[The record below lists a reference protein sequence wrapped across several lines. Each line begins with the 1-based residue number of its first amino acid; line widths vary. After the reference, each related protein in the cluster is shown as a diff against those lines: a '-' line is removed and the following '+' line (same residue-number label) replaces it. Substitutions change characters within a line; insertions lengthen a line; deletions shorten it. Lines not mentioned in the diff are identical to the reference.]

1 MAKKSSLSFR
11 TQFDRQAVIS
21 QPGERF
27 QDTYNPIVT
36 DTGSIDLEVSG
47 KRDLYAYIQSHADS
61 VDINLIVQRY
71 ASGDGNAL
79 NQRNSL
85 YGDFTD
91 FPKTYAEMQQR
102 FIDAENLFMSLKP
115 DDRAK
120 YNYNVAEFIAD
131 IGSERWLEVLGLN
144 PAKQD
149 SGAEKLPPV
158 KSDPLPVSDPVP
170 VSDPISSGG
179 DSNVKER

>member
-1 MAKKSSLSFR
+1 MAKTSSLSFR
-11 TQFDRQAVIS
+11 TQFDRQVVKS
-21 QPGERF
+21 QPGSRF
-27 QDTYNPIVT
+27 QDTFNPIVS
-36 DTGSIDLEVSG
+36 DSGSIDLEVSG

-71 ASGDGNAL
+71 ASGDVNAL
-79 NQRNSL
+79 NQRSPL

-102 FIDAENLFMSLKP
+102 FIDAGNLFMSLKP

-120 YNYNVAEFIAD
+120 YNHNVAEFIAD

-149 SGAEKLPPV
+149 SGAGDIPPV
-158 KSDPLPVSDPVP
+158 ESDPLPISDPVP
-170 VSDPISSGG
+170 VPNPVPSVGG
-179 DSNVKER
+179 DGNV

>member
-1 MAKKSSLSFR
+1 MSKTNKLSFR
-11 TQFDRQAVIS
+11 TQYDHQAVIS

-27 QDTYNPIVT
+27 QDTYNSIVT

-47 KRDLYAYIQSHADS
+47 KRDLYSYIQSHADS

-79 NQRNSL
+79 NQRNPL
-85 YGDFTD
+85 YGDFTVY
-91 FPKTYAEMQQR
+91 PKTYAEMQQR

-120 YNYNVAEFIAD
+120 YNHNVSEFISD
-131 IGSERWLEVLGLN
+131 IGSERWMNVLGLN
-144 PAKQD
+144 PVKQD
-149 SGAEKLPPV
+149 SGAVKVPSV

-170 VSDPISSGG
+170 SGG
-179 DSNVKER
+179 DGNVA